1 MCVNLMNWAC
11 ASILIYVYGRT
22 AMLLLRKGKGG
33 LSDCAAAGVA
43 AATVFAECWSLFRP
57 VNSGAFPVFALTG
70 AVLLAVLVLRREL
83 FAGRPQFSAADII
96 PAVLIGSYFLAVSAL
111 WPSSYDDYLYHAQAL
126 RWTEEYGAVRGLGN
140 LHCRLA
146 YNSAFLSL
154 QALFSWRDAAFPGK
168 GAGISLHTMNGLL
181 AAALGI
187 YSLVPLVR
195 ELRSRFAGKG
205 PGLAACALFTR
216 IAALIYLFGNT
227 QAFTGLD
234 TDPMALIGILFVF
247 IRLSDALSEEGPF
260 TENLAFLSVFAA
272 FLCTVKLSAAA
283 LLFLCAWPA
292 AVYLREK
299 KFRTVLFFLALAAA
313 VTLPFFARGVLLSGY
328 LVYPYTGIDLFN
340 PDWKMSAGT
349 ALLDREGII
358 LWGRGLYGEIS
369 EGRMTWPEAVSLP
382 FARWFPIWYRGI
394 STTAK
399 ALMLLCAASLVWTL
413 TEMAGGAAVRHSGS
427 RNSGS
432 AASQDPRIEPGCA
445 HRDGRKD
452 FLYAAA
458 VLCLA
463 FWLVSAPLERYGSV
477 FLLIVLSQVP
487 AGGKPGRFILS
498 LNALILAGLL
508 AVRIASPLNYH
519 GIAVNWRQCAVT
531 PLDYA
536 ETGMREA
543 EIAGPSGDNAD
554 LKVYVPESGDR
565 SDYLHFPA
573 AVSEEELGRVMLRG
587 NSFADGFKLRP

>member
-22 AMLLLRKGKGG
+22 AMLLLRKGKGR

-43 AATVFAECWSLFRP
+43 AAAVFAECWSLFLP
-57 VNSGAFPVFALTG
+57 VNSGAFMVFALSG
-70 AVLLAVLVLRREL
+70 AVLLAVLVRRREL
-83 FAGRPQFSAADII
+83 FAGRLEFSAADII
-96 PAVLIGSYFLAVSAL
+96 PAVLVGSYFLAVSSL

-168 GAGISLHTMNGLL
+168 AAGISLHTVNSLL

-195 ELRSRFAGKG
+195 GLRSRLAGKG
-205 PGLAACALFTR
+205 SGLAACALLSR

-247 IRLSDALSEEGPF
+247 IRLSDALSEEGSF

-272 FLCTVKLSAAA
+272 FLCTAKLSAAA
-283 LLFLCAWPA
+283 LLFLCVWPA

-299 KFRTVLFFLALAAA
+299 RFRTVLFFLALAAA

-328 LVYPYTGIDLFN
+328 LVYPYTGIDLFH

-349 ALLDREGII
+349 ALLDREGIL

-399 ALMLLCAASLVWTL
+399 VLMLLCAASLLWTL
-413 TEMAGGAAVRHSGS
+413 TEMSFGAAAR
-427 RNSGS
+427 RASGS
-432 AASQDPRIEPGCA
+432 AARPDPRTAPGSA
-445 HRDGRKD
+445 ERDGRKD
-452 FLYAAA
+452 YLYAAA
-458 VLCLA
+458 VLCLV

-487 AGGKPGRFILS
+487 AGGKPGRIILS

-519 GIAVNWRQCAVT
+519 GIAVNWRQCIVT

-543 EIAGPSGDNAD
+543 EIAGPSGNNTD

-565 SDYLHFPA
+565 GDYLHFPA

-587 NSFADGFKLRP
+587 NGFEDGFRLRP